1 MSVTTVLNEVEAAGI
16 ALRLSGDRI
25 RIRFPEPHQREML
38 ASQVSFLRAH
48 KDEVAEFLKLREQHV
63 GQRCPYFWGMD
74 RDGTPRDYYGWRTHV
89 ALDAICQ
96 IPAPTGLTVWLEKNA
111 SFLYG
116 RLTRD
121 LPNKISR
128 AWDARIPFEDFD
140 ALCFEWVV
148 TCRRAGELYRAA
160 RETREWEITP

>member
-1 MSVTTVLNEVEAAGI
+1 MVLGEIEAAGI
-16 ALRLSGDRI
+16 VLRIEGEKI
-25 RIRFPEPHQREML
+25 RIRFPEPQQRETL
-38 ASQVSFLRAH
+38 APQVAFLRAH
-48 KDEVAEFLKLREQHV
+48 KDEVAECLQSRKSGR
-63 GQRCPYFWGMD
+63 GIYFWGSD

-96 IPAPTGLTVWLEKNA
+96 IPAPAGLAVWLEKNA

-128 AWDARIPFEDFD
+128 AWDTRIPFGDFD

-148 TCRRAGELYRAA
+148 TYRRAAQLYQVLH
-160 RETREWEITP
+160 ETRKDEVSL

>member
-1 MSVTTVLNEVEAAGI
+1 MSVSTVLGEVEAAGI

-25 RIRFPEPHQREML
+25 RIRFREPQQREVL
-38 ASQVSFLRAH
+38 ARQVSFLRAH
-48 KDEVAEFLKLREQHV
+48 KDEVAECLRAREHRNRV
-63 GQRCPYFWGMD
+63 RGPYFWGRD

-96 IPAPTGLTVWLEKNA
+96 ISAPAGLAVWLERNA

-140 ALCFEWVV
+140 ALCFEWVI
-148 TCRRAGELYRAA
+148 TYRRAADLYRALH
-160 RETREWEITP
+160 ETQKVEASS

>member
-1 MSVTTVLNEVEAAGI
+1 MSVSMVLGEVEAAGI

-25 RIRFPEPHQREML
+25 RIRFREPQQREML
-38 ASQVSFLRAH
+38 ARQVSFLRAH
-48 KDEVAEFLKLREQHV
+48 RDEVAECLRARN
-63 GQRCPYFWGMD
+63 GRRGPYFWGRD

-96 IPAPTGLTVWLEKNA
+96 ISAPAGLAVWLERNA

-121 LPNKISR
+121 LPNEISR
-128 AWDARIPFEDFD
+128 TWDARIPFEDFD

-148 TCRRAGELYRAA
+148 TYRRAAELYRAS
-160 RETREWEITP
+160 RETRKEETSR